1 MMKLNPVSKEEA
13 ARYMGIKG
21 VADSRISEILDRSEI
36 IVRES
41 VRPKYVYRQTTV
53 NITENGVFLGGINT
67 ALLGEDIKNHLF
79 GCTEAI
85 VMAVTL
91 SAEAD
96 KLIRRTAVT
105 DMAEALAV
113 DCLCSA
119 GVEQVCDRAEKEI
132 FENIHAPYRT
142 WRFSAGYGDF
152 PLDIQKELLI
162 FLNAQRRIGLTVTEN
177 SLLLP
182 SKSVTAIIGISEKP
196 VKRGKK
202 GCDSCKMKGNCAFS
216 AVGKTCS
223 EGIE

>member
-1 MMKLNPVSKEEA
+1 MMKLNPISKKET

-21 VADSRISEILDRSEI
+21 IPDDRISEIIDRCEI

-41 VRPKYVYRQTTV
+41 VIPKYVYRKTTV
-53 NITENGVFLGGINT
+53 NFTENGVLLGGVNT
-67 ALLGEDIKNHLF
+67 ILLGKDIKKHLS

-119 GVEQVCDRAEKEI
+119 GVEQVCDRAEEEI
-132 FENIHAPYRT
+132 FENVKAKYRT
-142 WRFSAGYGDF
+142 WRFSAGYGDL
-152 PLDIQKELLI
+152 PLGIQKDLLI
-162 FLNAQRRIGLTVTEN
+162 FLNAQRRIGLTITEN

-182 SKSVTAIIGISEKP
+182 SKSVTAIIGISETP
-196 VKRGKK
+196 VERGKK
-202 GCDSCKMKGNCAFS
+202 GCESCKMKGNCAFS
-216 AVGKTCS
+216 ASGRTCS
-223 EGIE
+223 ER

>member
-1 MMKLNPVSKEEA
+1 MMKLNPISKKEVC
-13 ARYMGIKG
+13 RYMGIKG
-21 VADSRISEILDRSEI
+21 VPDDRIAEMIDRCEI

-41 VRPKYVYRQTTV
+41 VRPKYVYRKTTV
-53 NITENGVFLGGINT
+53 EFDENGVFLGGINKM
-67 ALLGEDIKNHLF
+67 LSGSDIRKHLS

-119 GVEQVCDRAEKEI
+119 GVEQACELAEKEI
-132 FENIHAPYRT
+132 FENIKAKYRT
-142 WRFSAGYGDF
+142 WRFSAGYGDL

-177 SLLLP
+177 SLLIP
-182 SKSVTAIIGISEKP
+182 SKSVTAIIGISENP
-196 VKRGKK
+196 VNHGKK
-202 GCDSCKMKGNCAFS
+202 GCDSCRMKDSCAFS
-216 AVGKTCS
+216 ASGRTCS
-223 EGIE
+223 ER

>member
-1 MMKLNPVSKEEA
+1 MMTLNPISKEEA
-13 ARYMGIKG
+13 SRYMGIKG
-21 VADSRISEILDRSEI
+21 VPDEKISEMLDRCEI

-41 VRPKYVYRQTTV
+41 VRPKYVYRKTTV
-53 NITENGVFLGGINT
+53 CFTENGVLLGGVNT
-67 ALLGEDIKNHLF
+67 VLSGMDIKKHLS
-79 GCTEAI
+79 GCTEAV

-119 GVEQVCDRAEKEI
+119 GVEQVCDRVEKEI
-132 FENIHAPYRT
+132 FEKVKAKYRT
-142 WRFSAGYGDF
+142 WRFSAGYGDL
-152 PLDIQKELLI
+152 PLDIQKDLLL

-182 SKSVTAIIGISEKP
+182 SKSVTAIIGISETP
-196 VKRGKK
+196 VERGRK
-202 GCDSCKMKGNCAFS
+202 GCESCQMKGSCAFS
-216 AVGKTCS
+216 ASGKTCS
-223 EGIE
+223 EK